1 MSRLQEQTAAGTPG
15 VAAAEIAVVGAG
27 YVGLPLAQTFAEA
40 GRSVVLVDIAADVVA
55 AVNRGE
61 SHIEDVSSDDL
72 RALVRDGRVS
82 ATLDYD
88 VLRDVDAI
96 LIALPT
102 PISPQR
108 EPDLSIVAE
117 ATARVAE
124 RLRRGQLVVLESTT
138 YPGTTRELIAPTLE
152 RGSGLK
158 AGVDFNV
165 AFSPERVD
173 PGRQDHTTKT
183 TPKVVGGLTP
193 ACTARAAAVYRSAV
207 DSVVEVSSPEA
218 AELTKL
224 LENIFRSVNI
234 ALVNELAQLCDR
246 MGIDIWEVVD
256 AAATKPF
263 GFMRFLPGPGLGG
276 HCIPIDPFYLTWK
289 AREYDFYT
297 EFIELAGKVN
307 ENMPYWCQGK
317 LARAL
322 NSHERAVRGASIL
335 LLGVAYKADIG
346 DMRESPALKLIELL
360 REDGANVAYHDPHV
374 PALPELGLASA
385 PLEPERYDCVAI
397 VTAHSGVDY
406 REVVRQARL
415 VVDFRNATRGVEDEE
430 GKVWKL

>member
-1 MSRLQEQTAAGTPG
+1 MSRLEEQTAAGGRAVTT
-15 VAAAEIAVVGAG
+15 AEIAVVGAG
-27 YVGLPLAQTFAEA
+27 YVGLPLAQTFADA

-55 AVNRGE
+55 AINRGE
-61 SHIEDVSSDDL
+61 SHIEDVGSTKL
-72 RALVRDGRVS
+72 EKLVADGLIS

-102 PISPQR
+102 PITPQR
-108 EPDLSIVAE
+108 EPDLSIVAS
-117 ATARVAE
+117 ATAAIAE
-124 RLRRGQLVVLESTT
+124 RLQAGQLVVLESTT
-138 YPGTTRELIAPTLE
+138 YPGTTRELIVPTLE

-158 AGVDFNV
+158 AGTDFNV

-173 PGRQDHTTKT
+173 PGREDHTTKT

-193 ACTARAAAVYRSAV
+193 ECTARASALYRSAV
-207 DSVVEVSSPEA
+207 DTVVEVSSPEA

-317 LARAL
+317 VARAL
-322 NSHERAVRGASIL
+322 NSHERSVRGAAIL

-374 PALPELGLASA
+374 PALPELGLTSS
-385 PLEPERYDCVAI
+385 PLEPEEYDCVAI
-397 VTAHSGVDY
+397 VTAHSSVDY
-406 REVVRQARL
+406 AEVVERARL
-415 VVDFRNATRGVEDEE
+415 VVDFRNATRGIAAED